1 LVVSEGVIER
11 VPENLVLRPR
21 MVVFKVA
28 RVEARV
34 VRLAS
39 QKVPVASGR
48 KKAVKPPAGGL
59 FALRVSD
66 VRMPQVEPPPPLRA
80 QKRSVFY
87 FEFATVR
94 FPSAV
99 TISTSRSWSTPS
111 PLDGAKGP

>member
-1 LVVSEGVIER
+1 MER

-21 MVVFKVA
+21 IVVFKVA

-34 VRLAS
+34 VRLES

-48 KKAVKPPAGGL
+48 EKVVKPPAGGL
-59 FALRVSD
+59 CALRVSD

-80 QKRSVFY
+80 QNRSVFY
-87 FEFATVR
+87 FEFAIVR
-94 FPSAV
+94 LPSAV